1 MDLTNHIIRL
11 ASQANV
17 KITCAESCTGGLV
30 CAALTDTPGSSKI
43 FDRGFVVYSNLAK
56 IQTLAVSKKSIQ
68 AYGAVSEQV
77 AIEMAIGAKKIA
89 KADIALAISGI
100 AGPGGSEFKPE
111 GQVTFGFCWNNG
123 SDSETIEFGPIG
135 RKNVRSSATE
145 HALKTL
151 LRHLKTIYKS
161 NK

>member
-1 MDLTNHIIRL
+1 MDLTNDIITL
-11 ASQANV
+11 ASQAKV

-77 AIEMAIGAKKIA
+77 AIEMAIGAKKNRE
-89 KADIALAISGI
+89 S
-100 AGPGGSEFKPE
+100 
-111 GQVTFGFCWNNG
+111 
-123 SDSETIEFGPIG
+123 
-135 RKNVRSSATE
+135 
-145 HALKTL
+145 
-151 LRHLKTIYKS
+151 
-161 NK
+161 

>member
-1 MDLTNHIIRL
+1 MDLTNDIITL
-11 ASQANV
+11 ACRANV

-30 CAALTDTPGSSKI
+30 CAALTETPGSSKI

-56 IQTLAVSKKSIQ
+56 IQTLEVSKKSIQ

-111 GQVTFGFCWNNG
+111 GQVAFGFCWNNE
-123 SDSETIEFGPIG
+123 SKSETIEFGPIG
-135 RKNVRSSATE
+135 RKNVRSAATE

-151 LRHLKTIYKS
+151 LKHLKTAY
-161 NK
+161 